1 MNKKIDEKT
10 NKIVREYEVNG
21 NQKLTLPL
29 LSLHQLEIATDEDA
43 EQFVKEMIHDEEAL
57 GFPLFSMYKKY
68 GIMFQA
74 IDATSARVL
83 LVINDE
89 LSLETLAIFNH
100 IYNRIGFNLIIDNMT
115 VFRPRFTDEV
125 YETSGENTEEI
136 SSQAKEVDLVSG
148 EGLSQDVKSEQ
159 LKLDVVGMEV
169 A

>member
-10 NKIVREYEVNG
+10 DKIIREYEVND
-21 NQKLTLPL
+21 NQKLILPL
-29 LSLHQLEIATDEDA
+29 LSIHQLEIATDEDA
-43 EQFVKEMIHDEEAL
+43 EQFVKEMIHDEGTL
-57 GFPLFSMYKKY
+57 GFPLFSIYKKY

-74 IDATSARVL
+74 IDATTAHVL
-83 LVINDE
+83 LIINE
-89 LSLETLAIFNH
+89 KLSLETLAMFNH

>member
-10 NKIVREYEVNG
+10 DKIIREYEVND

-29 LSLHQLEIATDEDA
+29 LSLHQLEIAADEDT
-43 EQFVKEMIHDEEAL
+43 EQFVKEIIHDEEAL

-100 IYNRIGFNLIIDNMT
+100 IYNRIGYNLIFDNMT

-125 YETSGENTEEI
+125 YETNGENAEQKP
-136 SSQAKEVDLVSG
+136 SQAKKED
-148 EGLSQDVKSEQ
+148 EIINEDLSQEIKSTQ

>member
-1 MNKKIDEKT
+1 MNKKIDKKT
-10 NKIVREYEVNG
+10 DKIIREYEVNG

-89 LSLETLAIFNH
+89 LSLDTLAIFNH

>member
-1 MNKKIDEKT
+1 
-10 NKIVREYEVNG
+10 
-21 NQKLTLPL
+21 
-29 LSLHQLEIATDEDA
+29 LSIHQLEIATDEDA
-43 EQFVKEMIHDEEAL
+43 EQFVKEIIHDEGTL
-57 GFPLFSMYKKY
+57 GFPLFSIYKKY

-74 IDATSARVL
+74 IDATTAHVL
-83 LVINDE
+83 LIINE
-89 LSLETLAIFNH
+89 KLSLETLAMFNH

-115 VFRPRFTDEV
+115 VFRPRFTNEV

>member
-1 MNKKIDEKT
+1 
-10 NKIVREYEVNG
+10 
-21 NQKLTLPL
+21 
-29 LSLHQLEIATDEDA
+29 
-43 EQFVKEMIHDEEAL
+43 
-57 GFPLFSMYKKY
+57 
-68 GIMFQA
+68 MFQA
-74 IDATSARVL
+74 IDATTAHVL

-136 SSQAKEVDLVSG
+136 SSQAKEVNKIPS
-148 EGLSQDVKSEQ
+148 EELSQDIKSTQ

>member
-1 MNKKIDEKT
+1 
-10 NKIVREYEVNG
+10 
-21 NQKLTLPL
+21 
-29 LSLHQLEIATDEDA
+29 
-43 EQFVKEMIHDEEAL
+43 
-57 GFPLFSMYKKY
+57 
-68 GIMFQA
+68 
-74 IDATSARVL
+74 
-83 LVINDE
+83 
-89 LSLETLAIFNH
+89 
-100 IYNRIGFNLIIDNMT
+100 MT

>member
-1 MNKKIDEKT
+1 MNEKRDE
-10 NKIVREYEVNG
+10 IIREYEVND

-29 LSLHQLEIATDEDA
+29 LSIHQLEIVTDEGA
-43 EQFVKEMIHDEEAL
+43 EQFVKEMIHDEGTL

-74 IDATSARVL
+74 IDATTAHVL

-89 LSLETLAIFNH
+89 LSLETLAMFNH
-100 IYNRIGFNLIIDNMT
+100 IYNRIGFNLIFDKMT
-115 VFRPRFTDEV
+115 VFRPR
-125 YETSGENTEEI
+125 YANETSGENTEQK
-136 SSQAKEVDLVSG
+136 SSQGKEVDKSSS
-148 EGLSQDVKSEQ
+148 EGLFQETKSKQ

>member
-1 MNKKIDEKT
+1 MNKKIDKKT
-10 NKIVREYEVNG
+10 GKIIREYEVNG

-43 EQFVKEMIHDEEAL
+43 EQFVKEIIHDEGTL

-74 IDATSARVL
+74 IDATSAHVL
-83 LVINDE
+83 LIINGK

-100 IYNRIGFNLIIDNMT
+100 IYNRIGYNLIFDNMT
-115 VFRPRFTDEV
+115 VFRPRYNDEV
-125 YETSGENTEEI
+125 YETSGETTEEI
-136 SSQAKEVDLVSG
+136 SSQAKEVNKVSS
-148 EGLSQDVKSEQ
+148 EGLSQETKSKQ
-159 LKLDVVGMEV
+159 LKIDVFGMEV

>member
-10 NKIVREYEVNG
+10 DKIIREYEVND
-21 NQKLTLPL
+21 NQKLILPL
-29 LSLHQLEIATDEDA
+29 LSIHQLEIATDEDA
-43 EQFVKEMIHDEEAL
+43 EQFVKEIIHDEGTL
-57 GFPLFSMYKKY
+57 GFPLFSIYKKY

-74 IDATSARVL
+74 IDATTAHVL
-83 LVINDE
+83 LIINE
-89 LSLETLAIFNH
+89 KLSLETLAMFNH

-125 YETSGENTEEI
+125 YETSGETTEEI

>member
-10 NKIVREYEVNG
+10 NKIIREYEVNG

>member
-10 NKIVREYEVNG
+10 NKIIREYEVNG

-29 LSLHQLEIATDEDA
+29 LSIHQLEIATDEDA

-74 IDATSARVL
+74 IDATTAHVL
-83 LVINDE
+83 LIINE
-89 LSLETLAIFNH
+89 KFSLETLAIFNH
-100 IYNRIGFNLIIDNMT
+100 IYNRIGFNLIFDNMT

-136 SSQAKEVDLVSG
+136 SSQAKEVNKNSS
-148 EGLSQDVKSEQ
+148 EELSQETKSKQ
-159 LKLDVVGMEV
+159 TKLDVVGMEV

>member
-1 MNKKIDEKT
+1 MNKKIDKKT
-10 NKIVREYEVNG
+10 DKIIREYEVND
-21 NQKLTLPL
+21 NQKLILPL
-29 LSLHQLEIATDEDA
+29 LSIHQLEIATDEDA
-43 EQFVKEMIHDEEAL
+43 EQFVKEMIHDEGTL
-57 GFPLFSMYKKY
+57 GFPLFSIYKKY

-74 IDATSARVL
+74 IDATTAHVL
-83 LVINDE
+83 LIINE
-89 LSLETLAIFNH
+89 KLSLETLAMFNH

>member
-1 MNKKIDEKT
+1 MNKIIDEKT
-10 NKIVREYEVNG
+10 NKIIREYEVND
-21 NQKLTLPL
+21 NQKLILPL
-29 LSLHQLEIATDEDA
+29 LSIHQLEIATDEDA